1 MTHDVVDW
9 YYVSEKLINRTVK
22 KVCGIL
28 CNIENYLMF
37 SSGHPFEKLPYN
49 YTAKS
54 FVERIRKL
62 RKTSTMLSEH
72 MMLQASSSLQRV
84 LAPQL

>member
-22 KVCGIL
+22 KVCGLL
-28 CNIENYLMF
+28 CDIENDFRF
-37 SSGHPFEKLPYN
+37 SPGHSFEKMPYN

-62 RKTSTMLSEH
+62 RKSGTMLSEH
-72 MMLQASSSLQRV
+72 MMMQASSSLQRV
-84 LAPQL
+84 LVP